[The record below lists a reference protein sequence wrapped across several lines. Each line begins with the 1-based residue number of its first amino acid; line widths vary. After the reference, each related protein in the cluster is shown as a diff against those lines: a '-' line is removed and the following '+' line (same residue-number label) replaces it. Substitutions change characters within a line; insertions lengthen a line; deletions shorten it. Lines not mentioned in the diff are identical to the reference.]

1 MNDAVPASALAAH
14 AFLRGMPAVDVALL
28 AGAAVPVSLPAGH
41 RIFGEGAPAS
51 KCWLLTAGQVTLDLL
66 MPGRANLIVETLGP
80 GDVLGF
86 SWLSPPHQ
94 WQFGAEVVE
103 PTEAFELDGATVMAL
118 CDRHPELG
126 YQLALR
132 FLATAVQRL
141 QATRIRLLD
150 LYAAPSRGAEAR

>member
-1 MNDAVPASALAAH
+1 MTDAAPASALADH
-14 AFLRGMPAVDVALL
+14 AFLRGMPAADVARL
-28 AGAAVPVSLPAGH
+28 ARAAVAVSMPAGH
-41 RIFGEGAPAS
+41 RLFDEGAPAE
-51 KCWLLTAGQVTLDLL
+51 KCWLLTAGQVALDLH

-103 PTEAFELDGATVMAL
+103 SAEAFELDGATVRTL
-118 CDRHPELG
+118 CDSHPELG
-126 YQLALR
+126 YELVLR
-132 FLATAVQRL
+132 FLAAAVQRL

-150 LYAAPSRGAEAR
+150 LYAAPSDNAGAR

>member
-1 MNDAVPASALAAH
+1 MNDATPAPALADH
-14 AFLRGMPAVDVALL
+14 AFLRGMPADDVARL
-28 AGAAVPVSLPAGH
+28 AGAAVAVSIPAG
-41 RIFGEGAPAS
+41 RRLFDEGSPAR
-51 KCWLLTAGQVTLDLL
+51 KCWLLTSGHVALDLH
-66 MPGRANLIVETLGP
+66 MPGRPSLIVETLGR
-80 GDVLGF
+80 GDVIGF
-86 SWLSPPHQ
+86 SWLSPPHE
-94 WQFGAEVVE
+94 WQFGAETVE

-132 FLATAVQRL
+132 LLAVAVRRL